1 MRGRREAV
9 RAAGRA
15 ARSVGDAH
23 SRTSGVT
30 TFLILTTPHGS
41 SSIAPSEIVTSGGGG
56 APSTLRS
63 EPAADPAASPPLLLL
78 LLLTV
83 LAMDVSTLLAS
94 VATSSAS
101 GSAAFAGCALRNVA
115 ALGLAAAFA
124 ARAGFGFAAAAPPVA
139 AAFLSPPNRNQNSS
153 ARSCHLTSPS
163 SYVIWK
169 MRRPSSRFTAVMTPL
184 NHRFSPVQ
192 YTRSREPFT
201 TSSMQVFFAGALKS
215 HASSGLN

>member
-1 MRGRREAV
+1 MSEVRGPREAL

-15 ARSVGDAH
+15 ARPVGDAH

-56 APSTLRS
+56 APSTLLS

-78 LLLTV
+78 LLTV
-83 LAMDVSTLLAS
+83 LSMDVSTLLAS

-101 GSAAFAGCALRNVA
+101 GSATFAGCALRNVA
-115 ALGLAAAFA
+115 ALGLGAAFA
-124 ARAGFGFAAAAPPVA
+124 ARAGFGFAAAAAPVT
-139 AAFLSPPNRNQNSS
+139 AAFFSPPNRNQNSS

-169 MRRPSSRFTAVMTPL
+169 MRRPSSRLTAVMTPL

-201 TSSMQVFFAGALKS
+201 TSSI
-215 HASSGLN
+215 